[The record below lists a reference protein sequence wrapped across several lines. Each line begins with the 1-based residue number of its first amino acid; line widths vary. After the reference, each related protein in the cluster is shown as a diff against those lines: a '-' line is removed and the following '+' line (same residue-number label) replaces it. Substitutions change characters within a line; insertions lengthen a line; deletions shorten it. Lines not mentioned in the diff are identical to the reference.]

1 MNNRENLSPHL
12 AIVKLY
18 VFVALMSVLLGCDVT
33 TPLEVTD
40 ARPNKLNILLFPKE
54 RELIDTDG
62 NSHVVKRA
70 MVVSLQESISK
81 TVEMYIDANEPTT
94 FPRSEF
100 CCVSP
105 SGQPYVDELNRD
117 LRQSPDSEAY
127 RSVFFSH
134 SAVENG
140 MVKCELKITTP
151 NGRKI
156 VHHYNL
162 KDDEVA
168 LPE

>member
-1 MNNRENLSPHL
+1 MLCL
-12 AIVKLY
+12 A
-18 VFVALMSVLLGCDVT
+18 VAFMSALLGCAEVT

-40 ARPNKLNILLFPKE
+40 AQPNKLEILLFPKE
-54 RELIDTDG
+54 REIIDTDG

-70 MVVSLQESISK
+70 MVVSLQENMSK

-100 CCVSP
+100 CCISP
-105 SGQPYVDELNRD
+105 SIQPYIDELNRD
-117 LRQSPDSEAY
+117 LRQSPDSETY
-127 RSVFFSH
+127 RSVSFSH

-140 MVKCELKITTP
+140 MVECELKITAS

-156 VHHYNL
+156 LYHYNL
-162 KDDEVA
+162 EGDEVA
-168 LPE
+168 LPK